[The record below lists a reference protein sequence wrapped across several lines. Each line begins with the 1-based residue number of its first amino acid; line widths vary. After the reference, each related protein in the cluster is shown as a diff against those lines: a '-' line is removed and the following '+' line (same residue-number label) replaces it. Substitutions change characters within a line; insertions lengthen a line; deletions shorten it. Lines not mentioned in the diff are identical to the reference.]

1 MTLEIN
7 YKKEKKENYNIW
19 KLKNMLLNKHWVTE
33 EIKGKKTKNLETNK
47 NGNTMFQYLWDAAK
61 AALERKFYNIWTIV
75 LTCSDEI
82 K

>member
-33 EIKGKKTKNLETNK
+33 EIKGKKNKNLETNK
-47 NGNTMFQYLWDAAK
+47 NGNTMFQYL
-61 AALERKFYNIWTIV
+61 
-75 LTCSDEI
+75 
-82 K
+82 